1 MYVCPSNSNAVLSAG
16 SHTALLLMDLLY
28 QLFFSIPT
36 QYMTWISYNCNIF
49 TLICIVDF
57 ISYYFTSQV
66 WAILSLVSNAC
77 CRISDTLY
85 LHISFERRISIIYG
99 GQVARRYIQLF
110 VK

>member
-1 MYVCPSNSNAVLSAG
+1 MYVCTSNSNAVLSAG

-28 QLFFSIPT
+28 HLFFSIPT

-66 WAILSLVSNAC
+66 WAIRPLVSTMPVAEFL
-77 CRISDTLY
+77 TL
-85 LHISFERRISIIYG
+85 FISISLLN
-99 GQVARRYIQLF
+99 AE
-110 VK
+110 